1 MSQQPIVSHLPLLPI
16 KRTVLFPGVMM
27 PVTVG
32 RDRSIAAVEAAM
44 RTEDKTLLVI
54 AQRAPDIEGP
64 ELKDLYSIGTKAV
77 IKQIARVSEGQI
89 HAMVQRLER
98 VVLLRLDQ
106 TDPYLV
112 TRVRQYPEPT
122 DTGTKLDALHRA
134 IQEIVGDLPKL
145 VHAPGMQEAVL
156 ALGAEQD
163 PVALAYR

>member
-1 MSQQPIVSHLPLLPI
+1 MSEQSIVLNLPLLPI

-32 RDRSIAAVEAAM
+32 RDRSVAAVEAAM
-44 RTEDKTLLVI
+44 RTEDKTILVI
-54 AQRAPDIEGP
+54 AQRSPDVEAPKQE
-64 ELKDLYSIGTKAV
+64 DLYSIGTKAV

-89 HAMVQRLER
+89 HAMVQGLER

-106 TDPYLV
+106 IDPYLV
-112 TRVRQYPEPT
+112 ARVRHYPEPT
-122 DTGTKLDALHRA
+122 DTGTEVDALHRA

-145 VHAPGMQEAVL
+145 VPAQGMQEAVL

-163 PVALAYR
+163 PVA

>member
-1 MSQQPIVSHLPLLPI
+1 MSEQSFVSNLPVLPI

-27 PVTVG
+27 PLTVG

-54 AQRAPDIEGP
+54 AQRVPDVDGP

-89 HAMVQRLER
+89 HAMVQGLER

-112 TRVRQYPEPT
+112 ARVREYPEPT
-122 DTGTKLDALHRA
+122 DTGTEVDALHRA
-134 IQEIVGDLPKL
+134 IQ
-145 VHAPGMQEAVL
+145 
-156 ALGAEQD
+156 
-163 PVALAYR
+163 